1 VVQYYCSADQFEWR
15 SVRATPLSGELEM
28 DADIDGTDNFVPSMS
43 GEAFFVD
50 EEPEDHD
57 EMGLAEREGP
67 TVTRKQSNC
76 SASVRLERRG
86 HPST

>member
-1 VVQYYCSADQFEWR
+1 M
-15 SVRATPLSGELEM
+15 SGELEM
-28 DADIDGTDNFVPSMS
+28 DADIDGTDICVPSMS

-50 EEPEDHD
+50 EEPDD
-57 EMGLAEREGP
+57 QGEMGLTEREGP

-86 HPST
+86 CPST